1 MCCHGG
7 QDDSSRRQL
16 SLPCRHSRQ
25 SRQHS
30 HYRHRVTTAHST
42 LPDSHQIMSSF
53 LMNSGSYGVS
63 SDPKF
68 PPSDEYSSQSSYL
81 SHHSDY
87 YNQMQAAHQYAG
99 YGMSGYPSRDPMR
112 DPMGYSN
119 YYQQC
124 SAMSQQQVLADIND
138 KTVRHSHCPGLGKPG
153 GSLVCLFILIF

>member
-7 QDDSSRRQL
+7 QDDSRRRQL

-68 PPSDEYSSQSSYL
+68 PPSDEYSQSSYL
-81 SHHSDY
+81 QHSEY
-87 YNQMQAAHQYAG
+87 YNHMQAAHQYG
-99 YGMSGYPSRDPMR
+99 YGMSGYPAR

-138 KTVRHSHCPGLGKPG
+138 KTVRHSHCQGDL
-153 GSLVCLFILIF
+153 

>member
-1 MCCHGG
+1 
-7 QDDSSRRQL
+7 
-16 SLPCRHSRQ
+16 
-25 SRQHS
+25 
-30 HYRHRVTTAHST
+30 
-42 LPDSHQIMSSF
+42 MSSF

-68 PPSDEYSSQSSYL
+68 PPSDEYSQSSYL
-81 SHHSDY
+81 QHSEY
-87 YNQMQAAHQYAG
+87 YNHMQAAHQYG
-99 YGMSGYPSRDPMR
+99 YGMSGYPAR

-153 GSLVCLFILIF
+153 GEFSLPFYY